1 MRASLLGKNSRFVRE
16 FRGSQCARTN
26 FKRVTW
32 CAKTYAQKRASKI
45 WMEMEDSMEKL

>member
-1 MRASLLGKNSRFVRE
+1 LLGKNFEDRRE

-26 FKRVTW
+26 SKRVTW
-32 CAKTYAQKRASKI
+32 CAKNCAQKRASKI